1 MYLPDDVKIVIYR
14 YLHEMKM
21 CAIRKELK
29 QHMEFLEDCL
39 HLFRLY
45 IPQLFMDRFY
55 KCNLLKNSYIRLK
68 INKYVHSK
76 KMAKCLPYLINPIP
90 L

>member
-14 YLHEMKM
+14 YLHEIKM

-45 IPQLFMDRFY
+45 IPRLFMERFY
-55 KCNLLKNSYIRLK
+55 KCNFLKNSYIRLK

-76 KMAKCLPYLINPIP
+76 KMATCLPFLNHSIPI
-90 L
+90 